1 MQFRI
6 LGPLEVVD
14 EAGLQLSLGGGRQ
27 RALLAVLLLHANE
40 VVSSDHLIQELW
52 GDKPPESAAKLL
64 QGHVSQVR
72 RAIDGDARLV
82 TRQPGYMLRVE
93 PGELDGEHFEQLV
106 DEGRRALARGAAH
119 EAAGKF
125 REGLSLW
132 RGAPLAE
139 FTSDEFAQGEIAR
152 LEELRLTA
160 LEDLMDA
167 ELALGRHAALVGELE
182 PLVSL
187 HPWRE
192 RLRAQLMLAL
202 YRSGRQAEALQAY
215 QETRR
220 VLVEELGIEPSETLR
235 LLERAV
241 LTHDPS
247 LEAPPTVPT
256 EEKRAEML
264 APAGPSAGRRFRP
277 RWLAILGGAGL
288 LAAGALAAA
297 LILITLGES
306 APVVVPN
313 SLVKIDPRTNK
324 VVAVIRVGRNPTAVA
339 TDDDS
344 VWVVNDQDSTLSRV
358 DMGSGDVQTSGGL
371 QKPLA
376 IAVEG
381 DRHLWLTS
389 HTGEVLR
396 LDPISLYVEHKVRLP
411 AAFFP
416 AVGGRSLWISRN
428 RGVTGPL
435 QTTDIRIARST
446 PGTVSRIDLATSEV
460 EATIRV
466 GAVPREVNYGDG
478 SAWVAIQVDASVS
491 RIDPR
496 NNRVERI
503 PVGRDPVAV
512 AVGFGAVWVAG
523 GLGRG
528 TVWRIDSATREVD
541 AVIPVGRTPFDVAT
555 GAGAVWVT
563 HGLEGTVSRIDPRTS
578 SVVKTIRLGFS
589 PHALAFGDGALWV
602 AVG

>member
-27 RALLAVLLLHANE
+27 RALVAVLLLHANE

-93 PGELDGEHFEQLV
+93 PGELDGERFERLV
-106 DEGRRALARGAAH
+106 DEGRRALARGAAD
-119 EAAGKF
+119 EAAGNF
-125 REGLSLW
+125 REALSLW

-152 LEELRLTA
+152 LEEVRLTA

-182 PLVSL
+182 PLVAQ

-215 QETRR
+215 QEARR

-277 RWLAILGGAGL
+277 RWLAILGGVGL

-297 LILITLGES
+297 LILVTRGES

-313 SLVKIDPRTNK
+313 SLVKLDPRTNK

-344 VWVVNDQDSTLSRV
+344 VWVVNDQDQTLSRV

-371 QKPLA
+371 QEPLA

-416 AVGGRSLWISRN
+416 AVGGRSVWISQP
-428 RGVTGPL
+428 TGNP
-435 QTTDIRIARST
+435 DIRIAPST

-478 SAWVAIQVDASVS
+478 AAWVAIQVGASVS

-563 HGLEGTVSRIDPRTS
+563 HWQDGTVSRIDPRTS
-578 SVVKTIRLGFS
+578 SVVKTIRLGFH
-589 PHALAFGDGALWV
+589 PHALAFGGGALWV
-602 AVG
+602 AVGQ

>member
-72 RAIDGDARLV
+72 RAIGGDARLV

-182 PLVSL
+182 PLVSQ

-202 YRSGRQAEALQAY
+202 YRSGRQTEALQAY

-220 VLVEELGIEPSETLR
+220 VLVEQLGIEPSETLR

-256 EEKRAEML
+256 EEKGAEML
-264 APAGPSAGRRFRP
+264 APPGPSAGRRFRP
-277 RWLAILGGAGL
+277 RRLAILGGAGL

-297 LILITLGES
+297 LILATRGES
-306 APVVVPN
+306 APVVVAN

-344 VWVVNDQDSTLSRV
+344 VWVVNDQDQTLSRV
-358 DMGSGDVQTSGGL
+358 DMGSGDLRRAARAARDRRGGRSSPVAHELHRRGPASRPDLSLRRAQGQASGGL
-371 QKPLA
+371 LPGRGRTLPL
-376 IAVEG
+376 
-381 DRHLWLTS
+381 
-389 HTGEVLR
+389 
-396 LDPISLYVEHKVRLP
+396 
-411 AAFFP
+411 
-416 AVGGRSLWISRN
+416 
-428 RGVTGPL
+428 
-435 QTTDIRIARST
+435 
-446 PGTVSRIDLATSEV
+446 DLAQP
-460 EATIRV
+460 RGY
-466 GAVPREVNYGDG
+466 GA
-478 SAWVAIQVDASVS
+478 
-491 RIDPR
+491 
-496 NNRVERI
+496 
-503 PVGRDPVAV
+503 
-512 AVGFGAVWVAG
+512 
-523 GLGRG
+523 
-528 TVWRIDSATREVD
+528 
-541 AVIPVGRTPFDVAT
+541 
-555 GAGAVWVT
+555 
-563 HGLEGTVSRIDPRTS
+563 
-578 SVVKTIRLGFS
+578 S
-589 PHALAFGDGALWV
+589 PNTDNSYRA
-602 AVG
+602 